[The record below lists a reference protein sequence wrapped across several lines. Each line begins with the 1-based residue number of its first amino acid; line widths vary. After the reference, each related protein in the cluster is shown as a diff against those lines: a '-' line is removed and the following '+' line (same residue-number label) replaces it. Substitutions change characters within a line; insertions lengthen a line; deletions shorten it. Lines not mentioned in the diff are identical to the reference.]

1 MAYNKVIYGSNVL
14 IDLTADT
21 VAADKLLDGITAHG
35 ADGEAVTGTCEFDA
49 STADATAGAEDI
61 LNGKTAYASGAKV
74 TGSMP
79 NRGAVTG
86 TLSTKAGQY
95 TIPNGCHNGSGAVS
109 ISSTEQAKIIA
120 GNIKAGVTILGVS
133 GSYSGESVSVQE
145 KSATP
150 TTSQQTISPDTGY
163 DYLSAVVIA
172 AIPYAEE
179 SNAAGGV
186 TVTIGA

>member
-21 VAADKLLDGITAHG
+21 VAADKLLDGFTAHG
-35 ADGEAVTGTCEFDA
+35 ADGEVVTGTCEFDA
-49 STADATAGAEDI
+49 STADATATAEDI

-95 TIPNGCHNGSGAVS
+95 TIPNGYHNGNGAVN

-145 KSATP
+145 KSVTP
-150 TTSQQTISPDTGY
+150 TTSQQTVSPDTGY
-163 DYLSAVVIA
+163 DYLSAVVVA
-172 AIPYAEE
+172 AIPYVEE
-179 SNAAGGV
+179 ANSAGGV